1 MPVHTIRSKH
11 PKNPEHRDTFIRQ
24 VRKWTRAILASA
36 APQVLVVYGKKTADI
51 YYETSGVM
59 PVTARKP
66 ASRSR
71 RD

>member
-11 PKNPEHRDTFIRQ
+11 PKNPEHRDTFVRQ
-24 VRKWTRAILASA
+24 VRKQTRAILASA
-36 APQVLVVYGKKTADI
+36 APRVLVVYGKEKAEI

-59 PVTARKP
+59 PVAEPKT